1 MHSSKTEMREPVR
14 KILVATD
21 FSPGAQRALDRALLL
36 PTAANAMVHVVH
48 VLSPNVPAKARGK
61 ATSDAKQKLEKIFS
75 SAHAQA
81 SAKKLTLTMEI
92 LSGEPFVEI
101 IRCSRNVNAELIVLG
116 RHGHRPVQDMF
127 IGTTA
132 ERVIRKGD
140 VPILAVHL
148 EPACPYRRP
157 LIATDLGDTAPR
169 AFELALRLLEPTVKA
184 IHVVHAFNVPFEG
197 FVTPTFSAREKSD
210 YRRSFRDAAKAGMAK
225 LLARYE
231 DTGLRWRATMRA
243 GDARSLILGE
253 ILRRRADLVALGT
266 HGRLGVAHALLGSVA
281 EWVISQ
287 APCDVLVARPAR
299 FSFEL
304 P

>member
-1 MHSSKTEMREPVR
+1 MHSPKTEMREPLR

-21 FSPGAQRALDRALLL
+21 FSPGAQLAFERALLL
-36 PTAANAMVHVVH
+36 PMAGNATVHVVH

-61 ATSDAKQKLEKIFS
+61 ATSEAKQRLEKCLS
-75 SAHAQA
+75 SARAQA
-81 SAKKLTLTMEI
+81 DAKKLSITMEI

-101 IRCSRNVNAELIVLG
+101 IRCSRNVNAELVVLG

-148 EPACPYRRP
+148 NPASPYRRP

-169 AFELALRLLEPTVKA
+169 VFGLTLRMLEPTVKA

-197 FVTPTFSAREKSD
+197 FVTPTLGTKEKSD
-210 YRRSFRDAAKAGMAK
+210 YRRSFRDSAKAGMAK

-231 DTGLRWRATMRA
+231 NTGLRWRSTIRA
-243 GDARSLILGE
+243 GDARSLILEE

-266 HGRLGVAHALLGSVA
+266 HGRSGIAHALVGSVA
-281 EWVISQ
+281 EWVIAQ
-287 APCDVLVARPAR
+287 APCDVLVARPVR